1 MRTYTV
7 AIDVIDLLRDIFQ
20 VTIKPTEQ
28 ASMATCV
35 RRYED
40 VLAFRADVRKYFGLT
55 ERAVT
60 RMLNG
65 DSDHEVLFN
74 QPLDDAAAK
83 YFNYVQPVAVPVVT
97 A

>member
-20 VTIKPTEQ
+20 VTIKPSDQ
-28 ASMATCV
+28 GSMATAT

-40 VLAFRADVRKYFGLT
+40 VLTFRADVRKYFGLT

-65 DSDHEVLFN
+65 DSDHEMLFN
-74 QPLDDAAAK
+74 QSLDDATAK
-83 YFNYVQPVAVPVVT
+83 YFNYAQPPAAPVKSD
-97 A
+97 

>member
-28 ASMATCV
+28 TSMATCT

-40 VLAFRADVRKYFGLT
+40 VASFQRDVRKYFGLT
-55 ERAVT
+55 ERAVM

-74 QPLDDAAAK
+74 QSLDDAAAK
-83 YFNYVQPVAVPVVT
+83 YFNYVQPTAAPVVT

>member
-20 VTIKPTEQ
+20 VTIKPSDQKTT
-28 ASMATCV
+28 ATSV

-40 VLAFRADVRKYFGLT
+40 LSSFSSDIKKYFG
-55 ERAVT
+55 VT
-60 RMLNG
+60 DRFVTKMVNG

-74 QPLDDAAAK
+74 QSLSDAAAK
-83 YFNYVQPVAVPVVT
+83 HFNYVAPAAPVVS

>member
-20 VTIKPTEQ
+20 VTIKPSEQ
-28 ASMATCV
+28 SSMATSV

-40 VLAFRADVRKYFGLT
+40 VLSFRADVRKHFGLT

-74 QPLDDAAAK
+74 QSLDDATAK
-83 YFNYVQPVAVPVVT
+83 YFNYVQPAVAPVVP

>member
-20 VTIKPTEQ
+20 VTIKPSEQ
-28 ASMATCV
+28 TSMATSV

-40 VLAFRADVRKYFGLT
+40 IPSFRADVRKHFGMT

-74 QPLDDAAAK
+74 QSLDDTAAK
-83 YFNYVQPVAVPVVT
+83 HFNYVQPPAAPVAS

>member
-28 ASMATCV
+28 TSMATCT

-40 VLAFRADVRKYFGLT
+40 VMTFRADARKYLGVS
-55 ERAVT
+55 ERTVT

-65 DSDHEVLFN
+65 DSDHEVIFN
-74 QPLDDAAAK
+74 HPLDDAAAK
-83 YFNYVQPVAVPVVT
+83 HFNYVQPAAAPVVS

>member
-20 VTIKPTEQ
+20 VTIKPSEQ
-28 ASMATCV
+28 TSMATCV

-55 ERAVT
+55 ERAVM

-74 QPLDDAAAK
+74 QSLDDATAK
-83 YFNYVQPVAVPVVT
+83 YFNYVQPPAAPVAT